1 MGDFVPELLLNVIT
15 NSTEQNLSWEASQD
29 IPRILEPENSLP
41 CSYQPANCTYPSQ
54 INPVYGLASYSK
66 PILIL
71 SSPLRLSFP
80 CSLFPSGFPTKSL

>member
-54 INPVYGLASYSK
+54 I
-66 PILIL
+66 
-71 SSPLRLSFP
+71 
-80 CSLFPSGFPTKSL
+80 